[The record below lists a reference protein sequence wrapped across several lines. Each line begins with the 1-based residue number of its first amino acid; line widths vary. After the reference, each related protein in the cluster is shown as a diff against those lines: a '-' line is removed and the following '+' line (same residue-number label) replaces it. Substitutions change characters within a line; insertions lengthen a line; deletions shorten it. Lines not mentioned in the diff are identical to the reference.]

1 MTQPVRYLLDTSAV
15 IDLPASDQVEPDSEY
30 LISTVTVAELNAGI
44 HTTGDPAERARRLAR
59 LYWINDSFDPIP
71 FTVPAARMYGQL
83 VALVIASGRNHRRR
97 GMDLLIGSV
106 AAIHRLPLVTRNP
119 DDFAGL
125 ESMLTVVGL
134 GREGGLTPAAR

>member
-15 IDLPASDQVEPDSEY
+15 IDLPESGQVKPDSEY
-30 LISTVTVAELNAGI
+30 LISTITVAELNAGI
-44 HTTGDPAERARRLAR
+44 HTTNDPIERARRLAR
-59 LYWINDSFDPIP
+59 LHWVNDTFDPLP
-71 FTVPAARMYGQL
+71 FNVPAARMYGQL
-83 VALVIASGRNHRRR
+83 VALVIADRRSHRRR

-125 ESMLTVVGL
+125 ESMLTIVGIDN
-134 GREGGLTPAAR
+134 A